1 MQPIFL
7 HRTLSYMKGRCT
19 RNHTKRKT
27 FNISSMLENKTS
39 KSSANDLHARS
50 KFMALTFLGFYD
62 SKGISLQ

>member
-1 MQPIFL
+1 
-7 HRTLSYMKGRCT
+7 
-19 RNHTKRKT
+19 
-27 FNISSMLENKTS
+27 MLENKTS